1 MRNLRKRLAHLEAQS
16 GDASSLAPH
25 TPDWVDRCVQRLL
38 PIARGEEVAEPRSI
52 PLTAYRATVA
62 VADQIEVPAT
72 DPGPLAS

>member
-1 MRNLRKRLAHLEAQS
+1 
-16 GDASSLAPH
+16 
-25 TPDWVDRCVQRLL
+25 L

-72 DPGPLAS
+72 DPGPLASFCRETRELLLYNDLTAFLC